1 METNN
6 LLLGEISG
14 LDSKLKWIE
23 TDVNEVNN
31 VLRLLIASQE
41 NESDNSVKIVLE
53 LIKEKVQNILVNDI
67 VEINR
72 NITKI
77 EKLADSLNEVQSKT
91 NKTSKSGSSTV
102 RRPRKKN
109 NIVIDIVDKQLDN
122 LDNTAVNN

>member
-6 LLLGEISG
+6 LLLSEISG

-41 NESDNSVKIVLE
+41 NESDNSIKIVLD
-53 LIKEKVQNILVNDI
+53 LIKEKVENILVNDI
-67 VEINR
+67 IEINR

-77 EKLADSLNEVQSKT
+77 EKLADSLNEVTSNKKRNTKNNSTSSRRSKT
-91 NKTSKSGSSTV
+91 KV
-102 RRPRKKN
+102 
-109 NIVIDIVDKQLDN
+109 VDIVEKQLD
-122 LDNTAVNN
+122 DNEDKIVNK

>member
-6 LLLGEISG
+6 LLLSEISG
-14 LDSKLKWIE
+14 LDSKIKWIE

-41 NESDNSVKIVLE
+41 NESDNSVKIVLD
-53 LIKEKVQNILVNDI
+53 LIKEKVENILVNDI

-77 EKLADSLNEVQSKT
+77 EKLADSLNEVTSNKKRNTKNNSTSSRRSKT
-91 NKTSKSGSSTV
+91 KV
-102 RRPRKKN
+102 
-109 NIVIDIVDKQLDN
+109 VDIVEKQLDDIEN
-122 LDNTAVNN
+122 KIVNK

>member
-77 EKLADSLNEVQSKT
+77 EKLADSLNEVTSNKKRNTKNNSTSSRRSKT
-91 NKTSKSGSSTV
+91 KV
-102 RRPRKKN
+102 
-109 NIVIDIVDKQLDN
+109 VDIVEKQLDDIEN
-122 LDNTAVNN
+122 KIVNK

>member
-6 LLLGEISG
+6 LLLSEISG

-41 NESDNSVKIVLE
+41 NESDNSIKIVLD
-53 LIKEKVQNILVNDI
+53 LIKEKVENILVNDI

-77 EKLADSLNEVQSKT
+77 EKLADSLNEVTSNKKRNTKNNSTSSRRSKT
-91 NKTSKSGSSTV
+91 KV
-102 RRPRKKN
+102 
-109 NIVIDIVDKQLDN
+109 VDIVEKQLDDIEN
-122 LDNTAVNN
+122 KIVNK

>member
-6 LLLGEISG
+6 LLLSEISG

-41 NESDNSVKIVLE
+41 NESDNSVKIVLD
-53 LIKEKVQNILVNDI
+53 LIKEKVENILVNDI

-77 EKLADSLNEVQSKT
+77 EKLADSLNEVTSNKKRNTKNNSTSSRRSKT
-91 NKTSKSGSSTV
+91 KV
-102 RRPRKKN
+102 
-109 NIVIDIVDKQLDN
+109 VDIVEKQLD
-122 LDNTAVNN
+122 DNEDKIVNK

>member
-6 LLLGEISG
+6 LLLSEISG

-77 EKLADSLNEVQSKT
+77 EKLADSFNEVTSNKKRNTKNNSTSNRRSKT
-91 NKTSKSGSSTV
+91 KV
-102 RRPRKKN
+102 
-109 NIVIDIVDKQLDN
+109 VDIVEKQLD
-122 LDNTAVNN
+122 DIEDKIVNK

>member
-6 LLLGEISG
+6 LLLSEISG

-41 NESDNSVKIVLE
+41 NESDNSVKIVLD
-53 LIKEKVQNILVNDI
+53 LIKEKVENILVNDI

-77 EKLADSLNEVQSKT
+77 EKLADSLNEVTSNKKRNTKNNSTSSRRSKT
-91 NKTSKSGSSTV
+91 KV
-102 RRPRKKN
+102 
-109 NIVIDIVDKQLDN
+109 VDIVEKQLDDIEN
-122 LDNTAVNN
+122 KIVNK

>member
-77 EKLADSLNEVQSKT
+77 EKLADSFNEVTSNKKRNTKNNSTSSRRSKT
-91 NKTSKSGSSTV
+91 KV
-102 RRPRKKN
+102 
-109 NIVIDIVDKQLDN
+109 VDIVEKQLDDIEN
-122 LDNTAVNN
+122 KIVNK

>member
-41 NESDNSVKIVLE
+41 NESDNSVKIVLD
-53 LIKEKVQNILVNDI
+53 LIKEKVENILVNDI

-77 EKLADSLNEVQSKT
+77 EKLADSLNEVTSNKKRNTKNNSTSSRRSKT
-91 NKTSKSGSSTV
+91 K
-102 RRPRKKN
+102 
-109 NIVIDIVDKQLDN
+109 VIDIVEKQLD
-122 LDNTAVNN
+122 DIEDKIVNK

>member
-6 LLLGEISG
+6 LLLSEISG

-41 NESDNSVKIVLE
+41 NESDNSVKIVLD
-53 LIKEKVQNILVNDI
+53 LIKEKVENILVNDI

-77 EKLADSLNEVQSKT
+77 EKLADSLNEVTSNKKRNTKNNLTSSRRSKT
-91 NKTSKSGSSTV
+91 KV
-102 RRPRKKN
+102 
-109 NIVIDIVDKQLDN
+109 VDIVEKQLDDIEN
-122 LDNTAVNN
+122 KIVNK